1 MDELNTV
8 VYDALFRYFNV
19 LRQFGYKSYGEVDKL
34 IALIALYDLLQIFYE
49 YIDDKDLREISD
61 AIYCLCGTT
70 CLIRFPEQFNED
82 SLIRRI
88 HLSFIARITED
99 SNLRETEDSNLR
111 EKG

>member
-61 AIYCLCGTT
+61 AIVLS
-70 CLIRFPEQFNED
+70 D
-82 SLIRRI
+82 SLN
-88 HLSFIARITED
+88 
-99 SNLRETEDSNLR
+99 NLTKIPL
-111 EKG
+111 